1 MLIKKRGN
9 KMTEFTTTEAQRKA
23 KEKWQQENREK
34 SKRYSYK
41 STAKNFINNYATEE
55 DLKELLDLIEERRSN
70 L

>member
-1 MLIKKRGN
+1 
-9 KMTEFTTTEAQRKA
+9 MTEFTTTEAQRKA